1 MANLHLCQGNTLPIG
16 KISEGVAMSKKTYY
30 QFQKELGL
38 PIYIALDLTSFDPS
52 MQDFLTKMKFY
63 RLGDAEEAEA
73 LKKVKTS
80 KEGRILNITEASAI
94 VSKQI
99 HATLESDR
107 FGHESIIPKEGY
119 RVYRYK
125 EVGLMIYS
133 FGAKEW
139 TLGCYRDFGMKHN
152 QMAAS
157 TVLNRFL
164 SWALAGLGIL
174 GIWGV
179 SVDDGMVAQRPG
191 DSKGEVV
198 FIDLLNQKILTIDGV
213 KKMSPRF
220 KVLRLDPTIKNRNIK
235 MTNEEYLS
243 FISAHCSYFDFS
255 GLSVPVRQ
263 MIQSFVKI
271 TEGLV
276 HPQESFR
283 PRTDLSL

>member
-1 MANLHLCQGNTLPIG
+1 
-16 KISEGVAMSKKTYY
+16 MSKKTYF
-30 QFQKELGL
+30 QFNKELGI
-38 PIYIALDLTSFDPS
+38 PVYVALDLTSFEQS
-52 MQDFLTKMKFY
+52 VQDFLMKMKFSKIA
-63 RLGDAEEAEA
+63 DSEEAEV
-73 LKKVKTS
+73 LKKIKTQ
-80 KEGRILNITEASAI
+80 KDARVLNITEATAI

-99 HATLESDR
+99 HGTMESDR
-107 FGHESIIPKEGY
+107 YGHESIIPKEGY

-125 EVGLMIYS
+125 DVGLMIYS

-139 TLGCYRDFGMKHN
+139 QLGCYKDFGSRINHI
-152 QMAAS
+152 AS
-157 TVLNRFL
+157 SMIINRYL
-164 SWALAGLGIL
+164 SWALSPFGIL

-179 SVDDGMVAQRPG
+179 SVDEGMVAQRAI

-198 FIDLLNQKILTIDGV
+198 FIDVINQKIMTIDGV

-220 KVLRLDPTIKNRNIK
+220 KVLRLDPTIRGRNIK

-243 FISAHCSYFDFS
+243 FISAHCSYFDYS

-263 MIQSFVKI
+263 MIQSFVKL

>member
-1 MANLHLCQGNTLPIG
+1 
-16 KISEGVAMSKKTYY
+16 MSKKTYF
-30 QFQKELGL
+30 QFQKELGM
-38 PIYIALDLTSFDPS
+38 PIYIAVDLTQFEQSV
-52 MQDFLTKMKFY
+52 QDFLLKMKFTK
-63 RLGDAEEAEA
+63 LSDAEEAELQKA
-73 LKKVKTS
+73 KQPKRDT
-80 KEGRILNITEASAI
+80 RILNITEASAI

-99 HATLESDR
+99 MMTMESDR
-107 FGHESIIPKEGY
+107 YGHESFIPKEGY

-125 EVGLMIYS
+125 NVGLMIYS

-139 TLGCYRDFGMKHN
+139 QLGCYKDFGSRANHV
-152 QMAAS
+152 AS
-157 TVLNRFL
+157 SIMINRFL
-164 SWALAGLGIL
+164 SFALSPFGIL

-179 SVDDGMVAQRPG
+179 SVDEGMVAQRPI

-198 FIDLLNQKILTIDGV
+198 FIDIINQKIITIDGV

-220 KVLRLDPTIKNRNIK
+220 KMLRLDPTIKNRNIK

-243 FISAHCSYFDFS
+243 FITAHCSYLDFS

-263 MIQSFVKI
+263 MIQVFAKQ
-271 TEGLV
+271 TEGIV